1 MGSVRRRNFE
11 HVRMVLGEPALIW
24 SWHLRDIEGNAENF
38 YHDCSSRR
46 LNKGNGDLLMKKTD
60 DSVATDTA
68 FIALLFIDKLCLLAV
83 PSESIQGVSSAV
95 DEDWV
100 KECLQDLDQCK
111 SVGPDGLHL
120 SMLRE
125 LADAVV
131 MLPCTIFEKSWR
143 SRSSLTTGMQMLH
156 SSSERWVNLIS
167 VWAKQWDGPLGI
179 AGHVKMIC
187 NGQGGFVSKS
197 KSCLRSL
204 SAFYDD

>member
-1 MGSVRRRNFE
+1 
-11 HVRMVLGEPALIW
+11 
-24 SWHLRDIEGNAENF
+24 
-38 YHDCSSRR
+38 
-46 LNKGNGDLLMKKTD
+46 MKKPD

-68 FIALLFIDKLCLLAV
+68 FIALLFIDKLCLVAV

-100 KECLQDLDQCK
+100 KECLPDLDQCK
-111 SVGPDGLHL
+111 SMGPDGLHP

-167 VWAKQWDGPLGI
+167 VWAKPWDSPLGS
-179 AGHVKMIC
+179 AGHVKVIC

-204 SAFYDD
+204 SAFYDDYLCGQGESNRCHILQLVAGLLSVSLNILSQLGCCDLDGWAMRWV